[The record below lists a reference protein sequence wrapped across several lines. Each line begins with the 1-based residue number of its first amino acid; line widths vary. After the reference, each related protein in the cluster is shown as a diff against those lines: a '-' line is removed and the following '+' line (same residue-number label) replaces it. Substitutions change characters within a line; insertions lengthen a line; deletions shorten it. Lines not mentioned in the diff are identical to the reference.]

1 MGRRLGLSGV
11 GKTAPASFCVC
22 AGAAAAARWRI
33 WKHVEGTSMGRWA
46 PRWLVLVCEV
56 CREVG
61 KAMESQWGGVG
72 AKEGGKRGVLTISSH
87 RMVVM

>member
-1 MGRRLGLSGV
+1 
-11 GKTAPASFCVC
+11 
-22 AGAAAAARWRI
+22 
-33 WKHVEGTSMGRWA
+33 MGRWA